1 MNRLDPGPSPLLQD
15 WIQIPTVA
23 WLVVGCIYL
32 VCLAIL
38 TVRIVL
44 WEENDAANEDAQ
56 DDHVQQQVARYHC
69 AGHGCQLRT
78 FYSDEGGTTWV
89 CAICERSYWVP
100 VADVPYDRENGVA

>member
-69 AGHGCQLRT
+69 AAHGCSWHLA
-78 FYSDEGGTTWV
+78 EGDRVYV
-89 CAICERSYWVP
+89 CGVCGARVIRD
-100 VADVPYDRENGVA
+100 ADLYDQESEAS